1 MDFTEVRPRGRI
13 RKGIVDW
20 GLGRWRDGGEQA
32 VGPVGVDGFSAVG
45 EREGGELVE
54 PAVGVFRD
62 GHAAALGCALT
73 AAMFRRRR

>member
-1 MDFTEVRPRGRI
+1 MGRS
-13 RKGIVDW
+13 
-20 GLGRWRDGGEQA
+20 RDGGEQA

-45 EREGGELVE
+45 EGEAGEFVE